1 MNNFSNPIK
10 GITALV
16 LGGSAVALFTIQEE
30 LKDLLPII
38 INAIL
43 AIVSIGYWL
52 SSKRESASK
61 VANMTAQTEKTR
73 IDAEGVLRNQIGE
86 VIEKNV
92 ELFEKLEAEREEKE
106 KAINRISKDI
116 NDLRQDRI
124 RLDDSLSQANK
135 RIMVLD
141 DEKEK
146 YRKAY
151 DDSVV
156 KQVELERRLGEL
168 DSQNIKN
175 SGEIAVLKKQTDK
188 LHLPARD

>member
-16 LGGSAVALFTIQEE
+16 LGGSAVALLTIQEE

>member
-16 LGGSAVALFTIQEE
+16 LGGSAFALLTVQEE